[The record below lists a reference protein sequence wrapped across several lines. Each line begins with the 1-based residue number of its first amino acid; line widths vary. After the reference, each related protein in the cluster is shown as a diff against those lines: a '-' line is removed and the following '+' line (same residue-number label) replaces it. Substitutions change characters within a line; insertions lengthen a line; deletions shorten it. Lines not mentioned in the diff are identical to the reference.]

1 MDKNNAR
8 TDKSDAPCLTEADI
22 RELADDLSFERGM
35 DYYMHDAIQEP
46 VRQGSELRG
55 ECYGSQSEPYQVRV
69 LLGERGIVAAYC
81 TCPRGGFCKHIVA
94 LLLNYIRK
102 PDAFRDVPPLEA
114 MLAPLTRDDLVGLV
128 ETMVR
133 REPSLLALV
142 ETRAAMPAGSPVDV
156 TTLRRQIW
164 RALRH
169 EDLSDAE
176 DDLRDLL
183 RMAGDLSQRED
194 WLGAGTVYQ
203 EVLGALATCYDDEM
217 QAMDEDGALAATADD
232 CVDGLEECLDEI
244 DPDLPLRQPWL
255 AVLLEAGLADINLG
269 GVGFASSASDVLIEQ
284 ATEEEWPLLEKRL
297 LEVVPV
303 SDGWKREALVDVL
316 VGWNDGHGRHDE
328 ASRIID
334 EAGTT
339 EQRMFLLARDGKP
352 DEAVAL
358 AMENFT
364 GRPGTMVNLAE
375 VLVES
380 GAAEA
385 GATLL
390 TQLANS
396 PESHPRY
403 LEWLALHYH
412 KNNDLEAALTWQHA
426 FFMKEPGVEPFT
438 ALRQIADK
446 IGRWEDVRAAVL
458 KQLEKEKQIGPLIEI
473 AVHEGDAVRA
483 LELQPIAARE
493 GWGDYR
499 EEVARIAEKERP
511 LQAIALYQGLAADAI
526 VQRQRQAYAQAAAF
540 LRRAKALSERV
551 GRGEEW
557 QAYLAALRNDHLRLR
572 ALQDELNR
580 AGL

>member
-1 MDKNNAR
+1 M
-8 TDKSDAPCLTEADI
+8 DKSDAPCLTEADI

-55 ECYGSQSEPYQVRV
+55 ECYGSRSEPYQVRV
-69 LLGERGIVAAYC
+69 LLGERGIVAAHC

-94 LLLNYIRK
+94 LLLNYIRR

-114 MLAPLTRDDLVGLV
+114 MLASLTRDDLVGLV

-142 ETRAAMPAGSPVDV
+142 ETRASMPAGSSVDV

-176 DDLRDLL
+176 EDLRDLL
-183 RMAGDLSQRED
+183 RMAGDLSQSED

-203 EVLGALATCYDDEM
+203 EVLGALATCYDAEM
-217 QAMDEDGALAATADD
+217 QAMDGEGALAAIADD
-232 CVDGLEECLDEI
+232 CVDGLEECLDEV
-244 DPDLPLRQPWL
+244 DQDLAMRQSWL
-255 AVLLEAGLADINLG
+255 AVLLEAGLADISLG
-269 GVGFASSASDVLIEQ
+269 GVGFASGASHVLIEQ
-284 ATEEEWPLLEKRL
+284 ATEEEWPLLEKQL
-297 LEVVPV
+297 LEVVAG
-303 SDGWKREALVDVL
+303 SDEWKREVLVDIL

-328 ASRIID
+328 ASRIIN

-352 DEAVAL
+352 DDAVAL
-358 AMENFT
+358 AMERFT
-364 GRPGTMVNLAE
+364 GRPGMMVSLAE

-385 GATLL
+385 AVTLL

-396 PESHPRY
+396 REPDPSY
-403 LEWLALHYH
+403 LEWLALHYR
-412 KNNDLEAALTWQHA
+412 KNNDLEAALTWQRDS
-426 FFMKEPGVEPFT
+426 FMKRLQVEPFT
-438 ALRQIADK
+438 ALREIADR
-446 IGRWEDVRAAVL
+446 IGCWEDVRTGVL
-458 KQLEKEKQIGPLIEI
+458 KELEKEKQIGPLIEI

-526 VQRQRQAYAQAAAF
+526 TQRQRQAYAHAAAF
-540 LRRAKALSERV
+540 LRRAKMLSGRV
-551 GRGEEW
+551 GCGKEW
-557 QAYLAALRNDHLRLR
+557 QGYLAALRKEHLRLR